1 MGKINGRWR
10 PKMIAVC
17 DGYLSRFLWQ
27 SHETEHLS
35 ELWQASDLT
44 FEDKMDWPTLLIAKL
59 ESEINYRVVARRGR
73 FKSLFYVYRPVF

>member
-1 MGKINGRWR
+1 MV
-10 PKMIAVC
+10 AFC

-59 ESEINYRVVARRGR
+59 ESETKFRVVA
-73 FKSLFYVYRPVF
+73 FFDEELY

>member
-1 MGKINGRWR
+1 MVSNVDETY

-27 SHETEHLS
+27 SHETEDLS

-59 ESEINYRVVARRGR
+59 ESEINFRVVARRGTHCYFR
-73 FKSLFYVYRPVF
+73 IF